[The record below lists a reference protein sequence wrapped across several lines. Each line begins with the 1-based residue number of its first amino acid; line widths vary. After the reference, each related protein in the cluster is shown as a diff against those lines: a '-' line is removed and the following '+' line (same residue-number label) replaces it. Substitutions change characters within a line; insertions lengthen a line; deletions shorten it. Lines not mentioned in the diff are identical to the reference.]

1 MNVILYIHGKGGTA
15 AEAEHYK
22 SLFPSCDVVG
32 LDYKGYTPWETK
44 KEIKD
49 AVKSLKSRY
58 DRIILIANSIG
69 AFFCMNAGV
78 DELVWRAYFISPIVD
93 MEKLILDMMLRA
105 NITESELQEKGV
117 IQTDDEE
124 LSWKYLSYV
133 REQPIKWKV
142 PTEILYGDK
151 DNLTTYETIAEFSQK
166 HNAHLTVM
174 KNGEHWFHT
183 KEQMR
188 FLDNWMGVQKS
199 E

>member
-117 IQTDDEE
+117 IQTDGEE

-151 DNLTTYETIAEFSQK
+151 DNLTPYETIAEFSRK

-183 KEQMR
+183 KEQMQ
-188 FLDNWMGVQKS
+188 FLDNWVGVQKS